1 MSVSEKVTIIGDGQM
16 GLVLA
21 DALAWAG
28 VPTTVWGP
36 FPEVV
41 GHLAAHR
48 ENPGRFSGYRLPDSV
63 HVEVDPPL
71 ALEGATLAINAIPS
85 QFVRPVWTNLASH
98 VPNGCPIISVAKGV
112 ENETLLRPTEVLSA
126 SVPSAGATGVLSGP
140 SIARELANHLPAVLV
155 SASGDEA
162 VANMVRSLFDV
173 PWLRVYT
180 STDVLGVE
188 LAGACKNVIALA
200 AGICDGLELGDNA
213 KSAVLARGLAE
224 ITRLG
229 LAMGAHASTFA
240 GVAGVGDLA
249 TTCFS
254 PHGRNRSCGEALGR
268 GESLEAY
275 EARVHSVVEGVATTR
290 SVMALA
296 EQWKVDMPI
305 AQVLNEILFE
315 GRSPA
320 SGVESLMSR
329 ESGRESNQAS

>member
-1 MSVSEKVTIIGDGQM
+1 MAEQVAIIGDGQM

-28 VPTTVWGP
+28 VPATIWGP
-36 FPEVV
+36 FPENVS
-41 GHLAAHR
+41 HLATHR
-48 ENPGRFSGYRLPDSV
+48 ENPGRFPGYRLPDAIQ
-63 HVEVDPPL
+63 VEVEAEAAL
-71 ALEGATLAINAIPS
+71 AGATLAINAIPS
-85 QFVRPVWTNLASH
+85 QFVRPVWTQLAMH
-98 VPNGCPIISVAKGV
+98 VPHGCPLVSVAKGV
-112 ENETLLRPTEVLSA
+112 ETETLLRPTEVLA
-126 SVPSAGATGVLSGP
+126 ACVPNAGVTGVLSGP
-140 SIARELANHLPAVLV
+140 SIARELADHLPAVLV
-155 SASGDEA
+155 SASSDEQ
-162 VANMVRSLFDV
+162 VAQMVQSLFAV

-180 STDVLGVE
+180 SSDVLGVE

-229 LAMGAHASTFA
+229 LAMGAEASTFA

-275 EARVHSVVEGVATTR
+275 EARSHSVVEGVATTQ

-296 EQWKVDMPI
+296 AQWQVDMPI
-305 AQVLNEILFE
+305 AQVLHEILFE

-329 ESGRESNQAS
+329 QSGRESNQSS